1 MYVLQSK
8 LERGILSIANRSH
21 DEGFIL
27 LDAIGAFLLISLMSL
42 SLIPAC
48 IWLIEERRAIDEEL
62 SLLYDLEKSRLSYH
76 SGSQK
81 AWEQIGDDSMYRKCQ
96 ESHLKRNKALC
107 VYVLEK

>member
-8 LERGILSIANRSH
+8 SERGILSIGNSSR

-62 SLLYDLEKSRLSYH
+62 TLLYDLEKNRLSFH
-76 SGSQK
+76 SGSQN
-81 AWEQIGDDSMYRKCQ
+81 AWEQIGDDPMYRKCQ
-96 ESHLKRNKALC
+96 ESHLKRNKARC